1 MTSRPLLPQR
11 RSALMMGG
19 GREGPGRV
27 SFRVY
32 RDLASKVHAIA
43 EWAEGMADA
52 SASGGIRALKA
63 EAF

>member
-1 MTSRPLLPQR
+1 
-11 RSALMMGG
+11 MMGG